1 MRREFAIL
9 YMEKRK
15 YCCNYI
21 MTTLQNLEEIGS
33 QHTALTKPLQNPQLR
48 WDNCTLL
55 GRALK
60 IITSSN
66 NTKKIKKHHLQ
77 QQQKPTNYL
86 KYQTAN

>member
-1 MRREFAIL
+1 
-9 YMEKRK
+9 
-15 YCCNYI
+15 

-48 WDNCTLL
+48 WDNCTPL

-77 QQQKPTNYL
+77 QHKNQPTIWNTRLLTKGETMIY
-86 KYQTAN
+86 KEVFF